1 MLPPL
6 AKATLFTSGLTYMAK
21 KKKKKDTLEASVSL
35 DDHVSESANG
45 GVFFTNGD
53 KF

>member
-6 AKATLFTSGLTYMAK
+6 AKATLFASGLTYMA